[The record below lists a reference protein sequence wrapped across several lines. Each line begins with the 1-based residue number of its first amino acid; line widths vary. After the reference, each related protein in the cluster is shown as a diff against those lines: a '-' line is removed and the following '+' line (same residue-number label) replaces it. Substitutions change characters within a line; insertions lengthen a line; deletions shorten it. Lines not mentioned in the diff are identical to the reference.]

1 MSNIFKNQRGFT
13 LVEMVVV
20 APIVILAI
28 GAFLT
33 VIISMTGEVI
43 ASRTANTVTFN
54 IQDSLSRIEQDVKL
68 STDFLATN
76 SIALPLAN
84 AQGYNDDDTAFTNVG
99 GTSGT
104 ALILDMAATIT
115 DPSTGD
121 GSFVYRANEPNSCES
136 AEVFNNTV
144 MNYNVVYFI
153 KDDTLWR
160 RTIMPNDYLS
170 TSYSCATAWQRPS
183 CSPEYTSTFCVTEDT
198 KLLEGVTQSN
208 FSIDYFTSPSETTA
222 IADPTNQMNLD
233 AAQTIE
239 VSIASEQVAAGRT
252 IAEAASRK
260 STRVAVTSGTP
271 VDVSGE
277 VPVVPPNFSVT
288 LNSPGVF
295 TADWDPATRA
305 QTYTLEYATNS
316 SFTGSQTIP
325 GITATS
331 RQVSGLNVG
340 EVYYFRVAGVNQVGQ
355 GDWTAF
361 DSENST
367 YVNGLIGWWRFN
379 ANASDSS
386 GNGVNGT
393 LYGNPTTAT
402 SQSGLANGAYQLDGS
417 GDYIFYGEQY
427 NSVGLPVTFSGWVY
441 HSDSSSLSSLI
452 MTDGS
457 SAGYLGWRLQINTNN
472 TVEASYGTGNATGT
486 ANRRSFITSGTI
498 PKNSWRHIT
507 AVIVNY
513 SNIRVYFN
521 GTQQS
526 GSYSGSAPS
535 MSTSTSSSPMRFGR
549 YSIGGNI
556 DSADRFDDFRVYNR
570 ALTNTEIS
578 DLYNAGAW

>member
-144 MNYNVVYFI
+144 MNYNVVYFV

-222 IADPTNQMNLD
+222 IADPTNQANLD
-233 AAQTIE
+233 TAQTIE

-252 IAEAASRK
+252 ISEAASRK

-295 TADWDPATRA
+295 TADWDAATRA

-355 GDWTAF
+355 SDWTAF

-367 YVNGLIGWWRFN
+367 YVNNLIGWWRLNGN
-379 ANASDSS
+379 ANDSS
-386 GNGVNGT
+386 PSNINGT
-393 LYGNPTTAT
+393 LYNAPTSTT
-402 SQSGLANGAYQLDGS
+402 GQSGLANGAYQFNGS
-417 GDYIFYGEQY
+417 NQYIFYGEQY
-427 NSVGLPVTFSGWVY
+427 NSVPLPITYSIWVY
-441 HSDSSSLSSLI
+441 HNSASGLSSLV
-452 MTDGS
+452 MSDGS
-457 SAGYLGWRLQINTNN
+457 TAGYLGWRVQINTNN
-472 TVEASYGTGNATGT
+472 TIEASYGTGNATGV
-486 ANRRSFITSGTI
+486 ANRRSFITSSTV
-498 PKNSWRHIT
+498 PNNSWRHIV
-507 AVIVNY
+507 AVISSY
-513 SNIRVYFN
+513 SNIRVYIN
-521 GTQQS
+521 GVQQS
-526 GSYSGSAPS
+526 GSYSGSAAS
-535 MSTSTSSSPMRFGR
+535 MSTSTSSSPMRIGR
-549 YSIGGNI
+549 YSVGTYIHT
-556 DSADRFDDFRVYNR
+556 ADRFDDIRVYNR
-570 ALTNTEIS
+570 AVTASEIA